1 MSAKPT
7 GMANAIP
14 ILRVEDVEV
23 SLAYY
28 TGPLG
33 FKLDWR
39 AGTFLSVSRD
49 RFHVML
55 CQGEQG
61 NPGTWLW
68 IPAEDV
74 DALYAEWTASGA
86 MLRQKPTNF
95 PWGSREI
102 QVTDPDR
109 HVLRFAAESK
119 PGEPMGDFTL

>member
-1 MSAKPT
+1 MPAQPT
-7 GMANAIP
+7 GICPATP
-14 ILRVEDVEV
+14 ILRVEDIEK

-39 AGTFLSVSRD
+39 TGTFLSVSRD
-49 RFHVML
+49 RCHIML

-61 NPGTWLW
+61 HPGTWLW
-68 IPAEDV
+68 IGAEDV
-74 DALYAEWTASGA
+74 EVLYAEWSASGA

-102 QVTDPDR
+102 QVTDPDG
-109 HVLRFAAESK
+109 HVLRFGSDATDE
-119 PGEPMGDFTL
+119 PVGEFTT

>member
-7 GMANAIP
+7 GMAGATP
-14 ILRVEDVEV
+14 ILRVQDVEV

-109 HVLRFAAESK
+109 HVLRFAADAR